1 MTMQYIEYVKLCYM
15 ADNIIDIDDGSCN
28 VIQINSYEKEHIL
41 ELYEKQKTT
50 INGRAWYKI
59 KRQKNNKNG
68 PMSLWYSL
76 ENKGR
81 KPLWKVKYLRVFLVY
96 YHNGKLKITVVNI

>member
-1 MTMQYIEYVKLCYM
+1 MNLCYV
-15 ADNIIDIDDGSCN
+15 ADNIIDNDDGSCN

-59 KRQKNNKNG
+59 KSPKNNING
-68 PMSLWYSL
+68 RMSLWYSL
-76 ENKGR
+76 EDKGQ
-81 KPLWKVKYLRVFLVY
+81 KPTWKVKYL
-96 YHNGKLKITVVNI
+96 